1 MVRAIGYKKM
11 YEVSLAL
18 MAFLMLVVPKLVTIG
33 IILHLGVTVY
43 GIVKRKLEFG
53 INPLNVLFFLLYVA
67 YLIGVFFTD
76 HPDIAQKYLEYK
88 LALVVFP
95 LLFSFKMKE
104 EVSLK
109 LPSIGLFAG
118 VIVLMILGCINSTFY
133 FLETNSY
140 SAFLSG
146 RFSYIHH
153 PTYFAVFAFVGML
166 LIQYAKE
173 QGWFGTKKW
182 IYSVLLV
189 VMIIAQ
195 ILSISMAGVLMLF
208 LYIAVMVLK
217 WILRRFGKIP
227 FLAVL
232 VISPVIL
239 FLIISKA
246 PGLKTQF
253 ETSKKFVVEY
263 VKDPIAFIE
272 VDQTYVQGD
281 ETRLIMWTVAA
292 LEFSEHPM
300 GVGTGNVDERLDN
313 RLLTYGQV
321 DVASHDYNPHNQ
333 FLQTAVEIGWIGLLI
348 FIGIITYVLFVG
360 FKFKNVL
367 ITFIGINLAFNS
379 LFESMLQRQ
388 SGIVF
393 YVFWMCLI
401 TYVLLQSKR
410 KANN

>member
-1 MVRAIGYKKM
+1 MKSIGYKKV

-33 IILHLGVTVY
+33 IIVHLGVTIY
-43 GIVKRKLEFG
+43 GVVKRKLAFG
-53 INPLNVLFFLLYVA
+53 INPLNVLFFLLYIA
-67 YLIGVFFTD
+67 YFVGVFFTNY
-76 HPDIAQKYLEYK
+76 PDIAQKYLEYK

-95 LLFSFKMKE
+95 LLFSFKLKE

-109 LPSIGLFAG
+109 LPSIGLFSG
-118 VIVLMILGCINSTFY
+118 VIVLMILGFINSTFY

-140 SAFLSG
+140 SVFLSG

-166 LIQYAKE
+166 LVQYGKE
-173 QGWFGTKKW
+173 QEWFGTKKW
-182 IYSVLLV
+182 IYLVLFV
-189 VMIIAQ
+189 VMIIGQ

-217 WILRRFGKIP
+217 WIHQRFGKIP
-227 FLAVL
+227 FFAVL
-232 VISPVIL
+232 VMSPVIL
-239 FLIISKA
+239 FLIISKT

-292 LEFSEHPM
+292 LEFAEHPM

-313 RLLTYGQV
+313 RLLSYGQV

-348 FIGIITYVLFVG
+348 FIGVIAYVLYIG

-367 ITFIGINLAFNS
+367 IIFIGINLAFNS

-401 TYVLLQSKR
+401 AVVLLQTKR
-410 KANN
+410 KVKN